1 MRMIQLAANTSFTRI
16 EEWYSRSINYKES
29 EGRWLNMFELQ
40 VRPQHASTQNNC
52 NCPLPI
58 YQHGRACSRRI
69 TTSCNENKIGV
80 HLAPIKLSGEEN
92 KSTPSKPT
100 AFSSWFCWV
109 IKAATLTT
117 GKDDGHS
124 GFGAPCHRCVVFV
137 DSRHEKVQRLREKIY
152 DMFIFIC
159 TYHVHPKTP
168 KKKTLTLKYVT
179 KTKQSWTWITCNPCF
194 FVKSQMPHGHSSKLP
209 QSKNAIK
216 TWRLQYFDLT
226 WTCL

>member
-1 MRMIQLAANTSFTRI
+1 MQWRAEEPKNKVRVLLRWIVIDLYGLEPNEIDSRAANTSFTRI
-16 EEWYSRSINYKES
+16 EEWYSRWINYKES

-69 TTSCNENKIGV
+69 TTSCNKNEIWV
-80 HLAPIKLSGEEN
+80 HLAPIKLSGEEH

-100 AFSSWFCWV
+100 TFSSWFCWV
-109 IKAATLTT
+109 IKAATLTS

-152 DMFIFIC
+152 EMFIEGSLNRNFRQ
-159 TYHVHPKTP
+159 YGE
-168 KKKTLTLKYVT
+168 LKSRW
-179 KTKQSWTWITCNPCF
+179 K
-194 FVKSQMPHGHSSKLP
+194 HEH
-209 QSKNAIK
+209 
-216 TWRLQYFDLT
+216 
-226 WTCL
+226 